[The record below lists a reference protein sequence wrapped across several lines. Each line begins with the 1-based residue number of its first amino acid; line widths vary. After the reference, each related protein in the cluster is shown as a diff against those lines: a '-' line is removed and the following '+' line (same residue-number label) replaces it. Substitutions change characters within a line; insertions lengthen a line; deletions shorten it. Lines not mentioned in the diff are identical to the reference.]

1 MSGKYDALFDP
12 ESLRAIQEFYD
23 TRERWQE
30 ILAYRKLAD
39 RIGHVRNLFYG
50 DSITEAWPLHEHFP
64 NHSLLNRGI
73 GGDNVC
79 GLYLRLAE
87 DVFAYTP
94 EKVFILPIII
104 DSFFSSPY
112 LSNKISK

>member
-64 NHSLLNRGI
+64 NHSLLAASAGTTSA
-73 GGDNVC
+73 DSTC
-79 GLYLRLAE
+79 GLR
-87 DVFAYTP
+87 
-94 EKVFILPIII
+94 KMCSHIHRKRC
-104 DSFFSSPY
+104 SS
-112 LSNKISK
+112 